1 MNSQDFQLLSSI
13 VRDRSGLVL
22 TEEKVYLLESRLTPL
37 ARQRGMN
44 NLEDLAN
51 ELRRSNDERLKE
63 EITEAMTTNE
73 TFFFRDTK
81 PFDIFREHVLP
92 RLLEARSTRK
102 TLRIWNAACSTG
114 QEPYSVAML
123 LKEEAA
129 RMAGWRVEILA
140 TDISNEVLEK
150 AKAGLYSQFEV
161 QRGLP
166 IQLLMKYF
174 QQVGEMWQ
182 IDSSIRAMV
191 KFQKKNLLE
200 DLTHL
205 GTFDIVFCRNVLI
218 YFDHEMKAR
227 VLNQINK
234 VMADDGA
241 LFLGGAETVLGI
253 CDALKPVQGLKG
265 VYTSAAG
272 GMIAAAS

>member
-1 MNSQDFQLLSSI
+1 MNSQDFQLLSKL
-13 VRDRSGLVL
+13 VFDRSGLVL
-22 TEEKVYLLESRLTPL
+22 TEEKVYLLESRLVPL

-44 NLEDLAN
+44 TLEDLAN
-51 ELRRSNDERLKE
+51 ELRRGNDEKLKE

-81 PFDIFREHVLP
+81 PFDIFKETVLP
-92 RLLEARSTRK
+92 RLLETRGSQK

-129 RMAGWRVEILA
+129 KMPGWRVEILA

-166 IQLLMKYF
+166 IQLLIKYF
-174 QQVGEMWQ
+174 QQMGEMWQ

-191 KFQKKNLLE
+191 KFQKTNLL
-200 DLTHL
+200 DNLATL
-205 GTFDIVFCRNVLI
+205 GNFDVIFCRNVLI
-218 YFDHEMKAR
+218 YFDHETKGK
-227 VLNQINK
+227 VLSQMHKIL
-234 VMADDGA
+234 ASDGA

-253 CDALKPVQGLKG
+253 CDDFKPVSGLKG
-265 VYTSAAG
+265 VYTSANG
-272 GMIAAAS
+272 GMLAATG

>member
-1 MNSQDFQLLSSI
+1 MNSQDFQLFSTL

-22 TEEKVYLLESRLTPL
+22 SEDKVYLLESRLVPL
-37 ARQRGMN
+37 ARQRGLN
-44 NLEDLAN
+44 TLEDLAN
-51 ELRRSNDERLKE
+51 ELRRGDEKLKE
-63 EITEAMTTNE
+63 DITEAMTTNE
-73 TFFFRDTK
+73 TFFFRDNK
-81 PFDIFREHVLP
+81 PFDTFKESILP
-92 RLLEARSTRK
+92 HLLETRSAQK

-150 AKAGLYSQFEV
+150 AKSGLYSQFEV

-166 IQLLMKYF
+166 IQLLIKYF
-174 QQVGEMWQ
+174 QQMGEMWQ

-191 KFQKKNLLE
+191 KFQKVNLLE
-200 DLTHL
+200 SLSML
-205 GTFDIVFCRNVLI
+205 GRFDVIFCRNVLI
-218 YFDHEMKAR
+218 YFDHATKAKVLTEMHKIMAR
-227 VLNQINK
+227 
-234 VMADDGA
+234 DGA

-253 CDALKPVQGLKG
+253 CDDLHPVSGLKG
-265 VYTSAAG
+265 VYTPATG
-272 GMIAAAS
+272 GVLAAAS

>member
-1 MNSQDFQLLSSI
+1 MNSQDFQLLSGI

-22 TEEKVYLLESRLTPL
+22 TEEKVYLLESRLVPL
-37 ARQRGMN
+37 ARQRGKN
-44 NLEDLAN
+44 TLEDLAN
-51 ELRRSNDERLKE
+51 ELRSTNDEKLKD

-81 PFDIFREHVLP
+81 PFDIFKETVLP
-92 RLLEARSTRK
+92 RLLETRSSRK
-102 TLRIWNAACSTG
+102 SIRIWNAACSTG
-114 QEPYSVAML
+114 QEPYSLAML

-129 RMAGWRVEILA
+129 KMAGWRVEIMA

-166 IQLLMKYF
+166 IQLLIKYF
-174 QQVGEMWQ
+174 QQMGEMWQ

-191 KFQKKNLLE
+191 KFQKMNLL
-200 DLTHL
+200 DNLSVM
-205 GTFDIVFCRNVLI
+205 GNFDVIFCRNVLI
-218 YFDHEMKAR
+218 YFDHEMKSK
-227 VLNQINK
+227 VLGQMHN
-234 VMADDGA
+234 VLADDGA

-253 CDALKPVQGLKG
+253 CDNLKPISGLKG

-272 GMIAAAS
+272 GMMAATG